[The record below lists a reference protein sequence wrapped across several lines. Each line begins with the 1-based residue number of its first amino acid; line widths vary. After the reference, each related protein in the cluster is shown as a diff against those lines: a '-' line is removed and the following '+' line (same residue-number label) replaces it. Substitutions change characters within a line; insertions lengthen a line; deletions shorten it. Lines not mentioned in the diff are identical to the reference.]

1 MQIVND
7 SYFKDERCRMTLL
20 SSSSSIA
27 TNFYIPIT
35 TVNMQPNRAIHN
47 SHIHYQNKNDNDSD
61 DSTNNSGNNNNSS
74 NNNNGDDDDNVDDR
88 DNDDGSDD
96 NNDNNKDN
104 GNGKLKQND
113 NRSFFDSNYHYLQ
126 IDRNSINIL
135 LKVAAAFVLLSIAGC
150 LVLQHLRI
158 NRLDYRI
165 RRIELNSAYSIQ
177 VGLF

>member
-1 MQIVND
+1 MSICND
-7 SYFKDERCRMTLL
+7 NFKDERCRMTLL
-20 SSSSSIA
+20 PSSSSSIS

-47 SHIHYQNKNDNDSD
+47 SHIHYHDKSDNDDNSID
-61 DSTNNSGNNNNSS
+61 NNRNND
-74 NNNNGDDDDNVDDR
+74 NNGDDDEHNANDSDSDDG
-88 DNDDGSDD
+88 NDDSNGNS
-96 NNDNNKDN
+96 KDN
-104 GNGKLKQND
+104 IGIENLKQND
-113 NRSFFDSNYHYLQ
+113 NGSFFDPNYHYLQ

-177 VGLF
+177 VRLF